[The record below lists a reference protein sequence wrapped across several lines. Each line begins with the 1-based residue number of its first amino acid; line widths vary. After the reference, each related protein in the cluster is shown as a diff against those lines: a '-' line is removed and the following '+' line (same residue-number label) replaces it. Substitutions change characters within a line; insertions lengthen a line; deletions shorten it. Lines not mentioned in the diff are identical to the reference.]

1 MDNYK
6 IQDTTK
12 PSSLIMTVNQ
22 TEWIKISDE
31 GFWVRGQKVEQD
43 PQEARIVYEAFREF
57 LMWCNLT
64 RNY

>member
-1 MDNYK
+1 MANYK

-22 TEWIKISDE
+22 TEWIKISDD

-57 LMWCNLT
+57 LMWTNLT